1 MKVSDTIIQKSED
14 LFGHMGHLAQEVSDG
29 CVQLVPNCPP
39 QGDSLKS
46 ALMELVVSNCSIS
59 EHDFTEPY

>member
-14 LFGHMGHLAQEVSDG
+14 LFGHMSHLAMEVSEG
-29 CVQLVPNCPP
+29 CLHHVPYCPP
-39 QGDSLKS
+39 QGDSSKS

-59 EHDFTEPY
+59 EHDFAKPY